1 MALGDNDQRASGA
14 NGGESHV
21 TITDDFTSSTGDS
34 MITKHSADET
44 GHERLLRKTASADG
58 KAISHSRPSRPPH
71 YLYFAII
78 VSSAFSEH
86 L

>member
-1 MALGDNDQRASGA
+1 MALGDNDQKASGA
-14 NGGESHV
+14 NGGETYV
-21 TITDDFTSSTGDS
+21 AITDDFTSSTGDS
-34 MITKHSADET
+34 VINKHSADET

-71 YLYFAII
+71 YLYFAVI
-78 VSSAFSEH
+78 VSSEFSKH